1 MTPARQRF
9 HEIHYLIRQRI
20 ALLQYPPQ
28 TRLDIDKLATEFKVS
43 RTPIR
48 TVLQRLEYQ
57 GLVVTRHGVGTTVS
71 DIDFEHLREA
81 VIFRLRLAELIGELS
96 PLDPAPEVI
105 NDLATARADCQ
116 QLLAQPPNLEAFGR
130 IDIRVHESICSLIG
144 NAHLRQIYDDLYYRT
159 VRIWFHFLPRL
170 NWQDEIAIFLRYI
183 EDQLVAMQRGDTRAV
198 GFLIRNAVS
207 GVVIRLDHLFA
218 EMEVN

>member
-1 MTPARQRF
+1 M
-9 HEIHYLIRQRI
+9 
-20 ALLQYPPQ
+20 
-28 TRLDIDKLATEFKVS
+28 
-43 RTPIR
+43 
-48 TVLQRLEYQ
+48 
-57 GLVVTRHGVGTTVS
+57 
-71 DIDFEHLREA
+71 
-81 VIFRLRLAELIGELS
+81 
-96 PLDPAPEVI
+96 
-105 NDLATARADCQ
+105 Q
-116 QLLAQPPNLEAFGR
+116 Q
-130 IDIRVHESICSLIG
+130 V
-144 NAHLRQIYDDLYYRT
+144 YDDLYYRT